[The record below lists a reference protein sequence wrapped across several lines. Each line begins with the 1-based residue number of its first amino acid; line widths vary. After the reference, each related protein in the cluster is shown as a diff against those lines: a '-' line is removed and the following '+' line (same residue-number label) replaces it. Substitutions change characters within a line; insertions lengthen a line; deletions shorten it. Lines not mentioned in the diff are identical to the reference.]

1 MVRID
6 TLVDV
11 RSSQPWEIDRDA
23 LARLL
28 AALDPD
34 PARAAIRYEELRA
47 KLIRFFEWER
57 SEMPDR
63 DADETLNR
71 VARRLAEGLEMK
83 SLGAFAYGIAKFIL
97 REQAAEG
104 KRKERGLAELAS
116 HSRNK
121 SNPDDEDLHDCLEG
135 CVAVLPPEV
144 RWLLEKYYSGN
155 DNERIP
161 NRRALADELRV
172 GANALRNRVLRL
184 RARLE
189 ACTADCMKK
198 KSDGKT
204 IPNTHNR
211 EA

>member
-1 MVRID
+1 MID

-11 RSSQPWEIDRDA
+11 RSGQPWEMDHDA

-34 PARAAIRYEELRA
+34 PARAALCYEELRQ

-71 VARRLAEGLEMK
+71 VARRLAEGVEMK
-83 SLGAFAYGIAKFIL
+83 SPGAFAYGIARFIL
-97 REQAAEG
+97 REQAAEAI
-104 KRKERGLAELAS
+104 RKERALSELAAQS
-116 HSRNK
+116 PKKHD
-121 SNPDDEDLHDCLEG
+121 PEDEAAQNCLEQCLAG
-135 CVAVLPPEV
+135 FPPEA
-144 RWLLEKYYSGN
+144 RWLLEKYYSGHES
-155 DNERIP
+155 ERIP
-161 NRRALADELRV
+161 NRRALAEELRL

-189 ACTADCMKK
+189 SCTADCIKR
-198 KSDGKT
+198 SDG
-204 IPNTHNR
+204 NAFFSTHNR

>member
-1 MVRID
+1 M
-6 TLVDV
+6 
-11 RSSQPWEIDRDA
+11 RSGQSWEIDRDA

-34 PARAAIRYEELRA
+34 PARAALCYEELRQ

-71 VARRLAEGLEMK
+71 VARRLAEGVEMR
-83 SLGAFAYGIAKFIL
+83 SPGAFAHGIARFIL
-97 REQAAEG
+97 REQAAAA
-104 KRKERGLAELAS
+104 KRKERALAEFVAQPRMEPNPQDQALHNCLEHCLAS
-116 HSRNK
+116 
-121 SNPDDEDLHDCLEG
+121 
-135 CVAVLPPEV
+135 LPPEA
-144 RWLLEKYYSGN
+144 RWLLEKYYSGAAG
-155 DNERIP
+155 EQIP
-161 NRRALADELRV
+161 NRRALAEELRL

-189 ACTADCMKK
+189 SCLNDCTKK
-198 KSDGKT
+198 HSDET
-204 IPNTHNR
+204 TFSPTQDR